1 MGLASKMPEIRDLV
15 FGTIGDVMSIG
26 TSDVKGKFFR
36 RYREVALPDGQIAG
50 LDLSFDCNVSD
61 EVLALAE
68 DDEVE
73 IDGTTYRFC
82 RHVPPGGDDSG
93 LITCELKRA

>member
-1 MGLASKMPEIRDLV
+1 MGLADEMPDIRTEV
-15 FGTIGDVMSIG
+15 FGLIGDVMSIG
-26 TSDVKGKFFR
+26 TSDVTGKFFR
-36 RYREVALPDGQIAG
+36 RYREVALPNGQIAG

-61 EVLALAE
+61 EVLALVE

-82 RHVPPGGDDSG
+82 RHVPPGGDESG
-93 LITCELKRA
+93 LVVLELKRS